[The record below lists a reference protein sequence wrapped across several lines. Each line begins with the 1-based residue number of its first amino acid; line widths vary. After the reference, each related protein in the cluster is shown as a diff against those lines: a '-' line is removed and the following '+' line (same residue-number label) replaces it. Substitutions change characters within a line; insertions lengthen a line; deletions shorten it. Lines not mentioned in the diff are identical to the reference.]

1 MAEPAAVIGGG
12 SRASRPHAPSLPS
25 AASGGGLGRGAGQ
38 RPAVQ
43 EKSFPTLP
51 QPVPLARFSA
61 AEDLR
66 AAIALWASWLG
77 GERRA
82 SAHTI
87 AAYGR
92 DLAFFLDFLTEHL
105 GEMPELATFGRLR
118 PADFRA
124 YLAYRAARV
133 ERASIARGLSVVRG
147 FVRFLERR
155 ALGSSPALLVLRAP
169 KLPHSVPKALTVADA
184 AEMID
189 APAGMVTSGPIA
201 RVWQAKR
208 DVAVLTLLYGCGLRI
223 SEALG
228 LKRSEAPQGDIIMIT
243 GKGQKQRMVPVLP
256 AVRAAIADYLAA
268 CPYALSADGPL
279 FVGARG
285 GPLSPRLVQRQM
297 EVLRGALG
305 LPETA
310 TPHALRHSFATHLLG
325 AGGDLRAIQELLGH
339 ASLSTTQRYTSV
351 ETERL
356 LAVYDAAHPRA
367 HSR

>member
-1 MAEPAAVIGGG
+1 MAGPARLTR
-12 SRASRPHAPSLPS
+12 S
-25 AASGGGLGRGAGQ
+25 
-38 RPAVQ
+38 AVQ
-43 EKSFPTLP
+43 KPFPTLP
-51 QPVPLARFSA
+51 EPLPLARYSA
-61 AEDLR
+61 GEDLR
-66 AAIALWASWLG
+66 AAIAAWTAWLG

-82 SAHTI
+82 SPHTL

-92 DLAFFLDFLTEHL
+92 DLAGFLDFLTGHL
-105 GEMPELATFGRLR
+105 GEMPGLSTLDLLR

-147 FVRFLERR
+147 FIRFLERR
-155 ALGSSPALLVLRAP
+155 GLASSPALVVLRAA
-169 KLPHSVPKALTVADA
+169 KLPHNVPKALTVDDA
-184 AEMID
+184 AEIID
-189 APAGMVTSGPIA
+189 APTGSVESGPIA
-201 RVWQAKR
+201 SVWQATR

-228 LKRSEAPQGDIIMIT
+228 LTRSQAPQGDLIMIT
-243 GKGQKQRMVPVLP
+243 GKGQKQRIVPVLP
-256 AVRAAIADYLAA
+256 AVRQAIADYLAI
-268 CPYALSADGPL
+268 CPYALPANGPL

-285 GPLSPRLVQRQM
+285 GPLSPRLIQRQM
-297 EVLRGALG
+297 EALRRALG

-351 ETERL
+351 DTERL

-367 HSR
+367 QLREPH